1 MATKHKA
8 KGNQSTEQAQAF
20 NLEVAL
26 IESAKQLGDYA
37 HAKGKEDQA
46 VKDKQAAK
54 AALDKII
61 PKLHKLGVKLGELPR
76 TGAEDGY
83 KNNKLTPA
91 QVLTV
96 GIYNAMPADLTHAV
110 KKNYLSCFRNCVA
123 ESRAFTTNL
132 SRDKAVKGDKA
143 GTSKAGS
150 STKTGAAKPS
160 DTKPSEAKQSLA
172 DVIKQNFKTLLA
184 NNPQAA
190 ADLVDELADML
201 D

>member
-1 MATKHKA
+1 MATKHKL
-8 KGNQSTEQAQAF
+8 KGNQAPQAF

-150 STKTGAAKPS
+150 STKTVAKQD

-172 DVIKQNFKTLLA
+172 DVIKANFKTLLA